1 MSSNI
6 IIINNNKKT
15 NDEKNSSSLLL
26 LLLLSSPYLFTSSL
40 LLLHSIK
47 QHKISCVSGCR
58 KYDCSCKGESNPR
71 QHWHR
76 EQLAEYYKY
85 YFADILYFKNN
96 AENVYNYMMSI
107 MELGNTRLSTPP
119 YLPQLRILLSSF
131 ILVISVKCSLKIFG
145 EEEPRKKRL

>member
-6 IIINNNKKT
+6 IIIINNKK
-15 NDEKNSSSLLL
+15 KQMMKKILLLL
-26 LLLLSSPYLFTSSL
+26 LLLLSSPYVFTSSL

-58 KYDCSCKGESNPR
+58 KYDCSCRGESNPR

-76 EQLAEYYKY
+76 QQLAEYYKY
-85 YFADILYFKNN
+85 YFADSLYFKNN

-107 MELGNTRLSTPP
+107 MELGNTRLSPPP

-145 EEEPRKKRL
+145 EEEPRKNRL